1 MSKVGR
7 GASGELVGNSHGT
20 CGLISSVECTNPQ
33 IWHTVDGSSATE
45 LGEGAHGTIVLLCEG
60 VLDGRD
66 EETGTGGDHAGLDSG
81 AQGILGAVGL
91 LLLLG
96 HIGVDRVRRWRED

>member
-1 MSKVGR
+1 LSKVGR
-7 GASGELVGNSHGT
+7 GASGELVGNSHST
-20 CGLISSVECTNPQ
+20 CGPVSSVEHASPEHE
-33 IWHTVDGSSATE
+33 HTVDGSSATE
-45 LGEGAHGTIVLLCEG
+45 FGEGAHRTIVLLCEG

-91 LLLLG
+91 LLLLS